1 MTHRHDDAPLLHP
14 LKIKKILLSN
24 NVILAPLAGITDY
37 PLRKICR
44 EFGAGLTVS
53 EMISSQAIV
62 RNNRRAGRMVSTSR
76 EEYPLMVQIS
86 GADPE
91 IMARA
96 ACMNLE
102 LGAAIIDI
110 NMGCPQRKIV
120 KTGAGAA
127 LMKTPE
133 RALKIIESVIAA
145 VKCPVTVKIRLGWD
159 SSSQNVVELAKAADM
174 AGVAMITVHGRTR
187 SQMFS
192 GQADW
197 KAIKEVVQAVKCPV
211 VANGDINTPED
222 AARCLAVTGAAGIM
236 IGRGALG
243 RPWLFKQVTSWLRD
257 GAHVNA
263 PLLSRQ
269 HDIIQGHLQAL
280 IDFYGSR
287 TALWLSR
294 KHLAWY
300 SKGLRGSANFRKAV
314 NYAQDIHAVIRFAM
328 EYYRMLEAQEALS
341 PDLQAACPAPV
352 RSRLSP

>member
-1 MTHRHDDAPLLHP
+1 MRHDDAPLSHP
-14 LKIKKILLSN
+14 LKIKDILLPN
-24 NVILAPLAGITDY
+24 NVLLAPLAGITDY

-62 RNNRRAGRMVSTSR
+62 RNNRRAGKMVSTSR
-76 EEYPLMVQIS
+76 QEYPLMVQIS
-86 GADPE
+86 GADPG

-96 ACMNLE
+96 ARRNLE
-102 LGAAIIDI
+102 LGAALIDI

-127 LMKTPE
+127 LMKTPGL
-133 RALKIIESVIAA
+133 ALEIIKAVIDT
-145 VKCPVTVKIRLGWD
+145 VQCPVTVKMRLGWD
-159 SSSQNVVELAKAADM
+159 SSSKNVIELAEAAAV

-192 GQADW
+192 GKADW
-197 KAIKEVVQAVKCPV
+197 EAIREVVQAVQCPV
-211 VANGDINTPED
+211 VANGDINTPAD
-222 AARCLAVTGAAGIM
+222 AERCLAITNAAGIM

-243 RPWLFKQVTSWLRD
+243 RPWLFRQVTAWLEN
-257 GAHVNA
+257 GEQIPPPPV
-263 PLLSRQ
+263 SRQ

-280 IDFYGSR
+280 IDFYGEQ

-300 SKGLRGSANFRKAV
+300 SKGLHGSANFRKAV
-314 NYAQDIHAVIRFAM
+314 NYAQDIHAVIRFTM
-328 EYYRMLEAQEALS
+328 EYYRMIE
-341 PDLQAACPAPV
+341 DNPAPA
-352 RSRLSP
+352 

>member
-14 LKIKKILLSN
+14 LKINRILLPN
-24 NVILAPLAGITDY
+24 NVLLAPLAGITDY

-44 EFGAGLTVS
+44 GFGAGLTVS

-76 EEYPLMVQIS
+76 REYPLMVQIS

-91 IMARA
+91 VMARA
-96 ACMNLE
+96 ACINLE

-133 RALKIIESVIAA
+133 RAVEVIKAIIAA
-145 VKCPVTVKIRLGWD
+145 TECPVTVKMRLGWD
-159 SSSQNVVELAKAADM
+159 ISSQNVVELAKAADM

-197 KAIKEVVQAVKCPV
+197 KAIREVVQAVKCPV

-222 AARCLAVTGAAGIM
+222 AARCLAITNAAGIM

-243 RPWLFKQVTSWLRD
+243 RPWLFKQVTAWLKD
-257 GAHVNA
+257 GAHIPA
-263 PLLSRQ
+263 PSISRQ

-280 IDFYGSR
+280 IDFYGR
-287 TALWLSR
+287 QTALWLSR

-314 NYAQDIHAVIRFAM
+314 NYAQDIQTVIRFTM
-328 EYYRMLEAQEALS
+328 EFYRMLEANEGNM
-341 PDLQAACPAPV
+341 PA
-352 RSRLSP
+352 RRH